1 MYDWVRNLPRSYA
14 EEMQQLYKEMEERKT
29 LEAKIYKAID
39 GLEAVIQHNFSDLST
54 WISKKSM
61 SMNQTYANDRVTFF
75 GLSDSV
81 EGRKSEKDT
90 IEKNR
95 KVRKMKNIIIGIAG
109 GTGSGKSTFTRKLK
123 KEFKDDVAVSYHDNY
138 YRDQSDIPLEV
149 RKKTNYDHPDAMETE
164 LLVQQLM
171 ELKEGKTIE
180 CPVYD
185 YTLHTRSNQV
195 ERVEPKKVI
204 LLEGILVLADERLR
218 NLMDIKVYVEADADE
233 RILRRLIRDVKE
245 RGRDIEGVVEQYLTT
260 VKPMHYL
267 YVEPTRS
274 TADIVINSGMNPI
287 AFELVKNMIQKYW
300 MRKKMIKAVFWIW
313 TGQSY
318 RINRGRF
325 WKAQK
330 MLSVNC
336 GSGE

>member
-1 MYDWVRNLPRSYA
+1 
-14 EEMQQLYKEMEERKT
+14 
-29 LEAKIYKAID
+29 
-39 GLEAVIQHNFSDLST
+39 
-54 WISKKSM
+54 
-61 SMNQTYANDRVTFF
+61 
-75 GLSDSV
+75 
-81 EGRKSEKDT
+81 
-90 IEKNR
+90 
-95 KVRKMKNIIIGIAG
+95 MKNNIIGIAG

-123 KEFKDDVAVSYHDNY
+123 KEFKDDVAVLYHDNY

-171 ELKEGKTIE
+171 ELKEGKAIE

-204 LLEGILVLADERLR
+204 LADERLR

-287 AFELVKNMIQKYW
+287 AFELVKNMIQQLLDEET
-300 MRKKMIKAVFWIW
+300 R
-313 TGQSY
+313 
-318 RINRGRF
+318 
-325 WKAQK
+325 
-330 MLSVNC
+330 
-336 GSGE
+336 